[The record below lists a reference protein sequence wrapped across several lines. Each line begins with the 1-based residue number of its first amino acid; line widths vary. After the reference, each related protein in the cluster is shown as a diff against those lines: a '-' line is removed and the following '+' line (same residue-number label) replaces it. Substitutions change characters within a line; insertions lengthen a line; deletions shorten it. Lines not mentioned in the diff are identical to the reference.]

1 MIHMG
6 NKSQANDILSP
17 YFHGTGENPSPY
29 SCAGAYYAYGLIH
42 ANAFTPENKQFIN
55 DGYQNSGQNEAI
67 QHGVSL
73 GLGLVAMAT
82 NDQETYQTLRDV
94 LFNNADSA
102 IIGEAAAYG
111 MGLVLTGSGNEAAI
125 EEMLSHAADSNHEK
139 IIRALGISL
148 ALLMY
153 GKESVA
159 DGLIEQMLASK
170 DATIRYGGM
179 FTIGCAYAGTGST
192 QAIQKLLKCAVSD
205 VSDDVK
211 RAALINMG
219 FLCFRK
225 QSILPNMVK
234 YLAESYNPHLRY
246 GAALAV
252 GIGCAGSGSQE
263 ALRLLAPL
271 TKDSIDFV
279 KQGAVM
285 ALSLVFI

>member
-1 MIHMG
+1 
-6 NKSQANDILSP
+6 
-17 YFHGTGENPSPY
+17 
-29 SCAGAYYAYGLIH
+29 
-42 ANAFTPENKQFIN
+42 
-55 DGYQNSGQNEAI
+55 
-67 QHGVSL
+67 
-73 GLGLVAMAT
+73 MAT
-82 NDQETYQTLRDV
+82 NDEEVYTLLRDT

-111 MGLVLTGSGNEAAI
+111 MGLVLTGSGNQGAI

-139 IIRALGISL
+139 IIRALAISL
-148 ALLMY
+148 ALNMY

-159 DGLIEQMLASK
+159 DGLIEQMCASK
-170 DATIRYGGM
+170 DSTIRYGAM

-252 GIGCAGSGSQE
+252 GIGCAGSGS
-263 ALRLLAPL
+263 
-271 TKDSIDFV
+271 
-279 KQGAVM
+279 
-285 ALSLVFI
+285 